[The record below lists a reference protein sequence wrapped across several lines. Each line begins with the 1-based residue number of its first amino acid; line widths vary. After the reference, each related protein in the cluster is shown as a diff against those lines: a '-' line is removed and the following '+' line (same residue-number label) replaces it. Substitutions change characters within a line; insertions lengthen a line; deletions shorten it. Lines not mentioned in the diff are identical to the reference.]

1 VSNDRFRST
10 ASARPMPRRSRL
22 LHAPR
27 YEVTFVSGD
36 GTERR
41 VAFRVAEH
49 RGVPAVRP
57 WAGRFVTGE
66 ADAREVAAAVLG
78 FHRAQRGW

>member
-1 VSNDRFRST
+1 MFDSPVLRQELLEGMV
-10 ASARPMPRRSRL
+10 AQRL
-22 LHAPR
+22 LLQFASRNYLTVDKEHLD
-27 YEVTFVSGD
+27 EVTFVSGD

-57 WAGRFVTGE
+57 
-66 ADAREVAAAVLG
+66 
-78 FHRAQRGW
+78 

>member
-1 VSNDRFRST
+1 MTLSLREI
-10 ASARPMPRRSRL
+10 
-22 LHAPR
+22 HAVGPDR
-27 YEVTFVSGD
+27 YEVTFVSED

-49 RGVPAVRP
+49 RGVPTVRP
-57 WAGRFVTGE
+57 EPDVFMTGE

-78 FHRAQRGW
+78 FHRAQRG